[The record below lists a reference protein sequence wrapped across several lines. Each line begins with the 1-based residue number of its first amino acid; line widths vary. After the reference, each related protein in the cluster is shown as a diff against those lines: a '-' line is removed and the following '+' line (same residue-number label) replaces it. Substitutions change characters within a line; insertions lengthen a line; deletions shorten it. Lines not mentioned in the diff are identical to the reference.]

1 MSMQNL
7 GAQTKSIIAF
17 LKVAYQGKRIPVPA
31 TAENVPTGKK
41 ISSITG
47 KSNACAHSESV
58 QLSFCIYA
66 TWNIF
71 SHRATGKAAKVQA
84 T

>member
-31 TAENVPTGKK
+31 TAETVSTGKK
-41 ISSITG
+41 NLVPYG
-47 KSNACAHSESV
+47 KTKRLRK
-58 QLSFCIYA
+58 Q
-66 TWNIF
+66 
-71 SHRATGKAAKVQA
+71 
-84 T
+84 

>member
-31 TAENVPTGKK
+31 TAENLSTGKK
-41 ISSITG
+41 NSRPVRESQTF
-47 KSNACAHSESV
+47 AHTV
-58 QLSFCIYA
+58 NPFNYLF
-66 TWNIF
+66 IF
-71 SHRATGKAAKVQA
+71 T
-84 T
+84 

>member
-7 GAQTKSIIAF
+7 GGQTKSIIAF

-41 ISSITG
+41 SLPVRKNQTF
-47 KSNACAHSESV
+47 AHTVNLFNYLCVFTRLGTFSV
-58 QLSFCIYA
+58 
-66 TWNIF
+66 T
-71 SHRATGKAAKVQA
+71 VQQEKRQK
-84 T
+84 

>member
-7 GAQTKSIIAF
+7 GGQTKSIIAF
-17 LKVAYQGKRIPVPA
+17 LKVAYQGKRIPVRA

-41 ISSITG
+41 NSSCTE
-47 KSNACAHSESV
+47 KPNVCANSESV

-71 SHRATGKAAKVQA
+71 SHRATGKAARLLA